1 MTARF
6 AHGKVLFGG
15 LTWLRDRVEAAA
27 ASFRD
32 TDWRTKRLWITLNG
46 SAPTSGV
53 KAWNDAVAKREI
65 HSEEMNSEVSP
76 LFQGPVRNNS
86 DTVLYIAVIGSLR
99 GDGGTA
105 RCACF
110 LERQLTKRGDPSGIV
125 CTLLYMVPVTGGG
138 TTKDEPVRVG
148 PWCIKNF
155 WPTGDCE
162 LPPGFGG

>member
-6 AHGKVLFGG
+6 AHGNVLFSG
-15 LTWLRDRVEAAA
+15 LTWLRDRVELAA

-32 TDWRTKRLWITLNG
+32 TDWRTMRLWITLNE

-53 KAWNDAVAKREI
+53 EAWNDAIAKREI

-76 LFQGPVRNNS
+76 LFQGPVRSNS
-86 DTVLYIAVIGSLR
+86 DAVLYIAAIGGMRSS
-99 GDGGTA
+99 GGTV

-110 LERQLTKRGDPSGIV
+110 LERQFTKRGDPDSVV
-125 CTLLYMVPVTGGG
+125 CTLLYMVPVTGGA
-138 TTKDEPVRVG
+138 TEEDKPIRIDR
-148 PWCIKNF
+148 WCIRNF